1 MDELLVEAIR
11 DNIQK
16 YGYSLDPVDLLQNV
30 KAALVAEGWKSPEEV
45 DEIVAAKSIIY
56 ARAGELAVN
65 CVRIDERQAISQFLN
80 AHGCWRNHY
89 NTPKAGYELTYEEY
103 IQLDA
108 LLKGGKAV
116 TMEWEQWSNPK
127 YNTGAEE
134 AQADAEGAI
143 YKAGAD
149 AERARIVGL
158 FDAADEIDGS
168 LSHIVSA
175 YSGIIEGLREKK

>member
-30 KAALVAEGWKSPEEV
+30 KAALVAEGWKSPQ
-45 DEIVAAKSIIY
+45 DVASIINALTDAFKWNISGEIAD
-56 ARAGELAVN
+56 ARA
-65 CVRIDERQAISQFLN
+65 DER
-80 AHGCWRNHY
+80 
-89 NTPKAGYELTYEEY
+89 T
-103 IQLDA
+103 
-108 LLKGGKAV
+108 
-116 TMEWEQWSNPK
+116 
-127 YNTGAEE
+127 
-134 AQADAEGAI
+134 
-143 YKAGAD
+143 
-149 AERARIVGL
+149 RIVGL